1 MTDTDS
7 DLQIYL
13 ITETLI
19 CLIINALFLV
29 YYVRRIYKLDRM
41 ASNNFHS
48 KPKLMK
54 FKIIL
59 VTLIL
64 FLVTAHIALA
74 FTDQYY
80 WLYTF
85 QVYSLGN
92 IVEIVNCLLQIYII
106 RK

>member
-1 MTDTDS
+1 
-7 DLQIYL
+7 
-13 ITETLI
+13 
-19 CLIINALFLV
+19 
-29 YYVRRIYKLDRM
+29 M

-59 VTLIL
+59 VTLIM

-74 FTDQYY
+74 FTDKYY
-80 WLYTF
+80 WLYNF

-92 IVEIVNCLLQIYII
+92 IVEIINCLLQIYII

>member
-1 MTDTDS
+1 MLFYPDQIIKLLFVNRLNCTMSDADTD
-7 DLQIYL
+7 LRIYL

-19 CLIINALFLV
+19 CIILNAFFLV

-54 FKIIL
+54 IKIIL
-59 VTLIL
+59 VTLVM

-80 WLYTF
+80 WLNSF
-85 QVYSLGN
+85 
-92 IVEIVNCLLQIYII
+92 
-106 RK
+106 